1 MNNILLKE
9 NQDFLKSEYSA
20 RFWILTC
27 SFLIIIFLVLAGFL
41 FAAHIQV
48 SIAEEIAEDRVS
60 KVELNEISR
69 QRKELEEKT
78 KILKKQIGFLD
89 EKMTNPSLFIDSIIE
104 SSNVGI
110 SISTIEVDLK
120 YIDPADK
127 KAKESIRINL
137 RGIAKNRGDLLS
149 LQEKLNKTGL
159 FTSVDIP
166 YSSFAKSADIQFT
179 VTLNSSVDLLR
190 EKND

>member
-27 SFLIIIFLVLAGFL
+27 SFLAIIFLVLAGFL

-48 SIAEEIAEDRVS
+48 GIAEEIVEDRIS

-78 KILKKQIGFLD
+78 KILKNQIGFLD
-89 EKMTNPSLFIDSIIE
+89 EKMISPSIFIDSIIDRGN
-104 SSNVGI
+104 SGV
-110 SISTIEVDLK
+110 SIGTIDIDLK
-120 YIDPADK
+120 YIDFK
-127 KAKESIRINL
+127 FV
-137 RGIAKNRGDLLS
+137 
-149 LQEKLNKTGL
+149 
-159 FTSVDIP
+159 FTRRKDC
-166 YSSFAKSADIQFT
+166 
-179 VTLNSSVDLLR
+179 
-190 EKND
+190 